1 MLTEASAG
9 KRIRQVLSIQDSYS
23 LLLEEEGTVIEF
35 AMGYFKQYDDI
46 VGYTFEEILITY
58 EYKKKGI
65 GSFLL
70 KELEPACE
78 RAGYFLCG
86 TSCSE

>member
-35 AMGYFKQYDDI
+35 TMGYFKQYDDI
-46 VGYTFEEILITY
+46 VGYTLEEILIAY
-58 EYKKKGI
+58 EYKKK
-65 GSFLL
+65 
-70 KELEPACE
+70 ELEAS
-78 RAGYFLCG
+78 F
-86 TSCSE
+86 